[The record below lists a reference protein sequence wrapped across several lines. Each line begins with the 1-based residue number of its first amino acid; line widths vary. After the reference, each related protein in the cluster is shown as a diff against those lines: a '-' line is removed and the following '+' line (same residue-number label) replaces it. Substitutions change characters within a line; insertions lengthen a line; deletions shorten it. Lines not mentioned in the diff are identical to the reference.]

1 MTKKKM
7 DKAVYEQLA
16 DFRYQIR
23 RFIHFSEQAAR
34 RNGLTPQSHQLLL
47 AIMGFPGRD
56 YVTPTELAERLQ
68 LTHHACVGL
77 IDRSERQ
84 GLVTRKPNQEDGR
97 SIYIHLTTEGKRVLE
112 TLSEIHLEE
121 LNRIG
126 FLSFGQ
132 NGGDGSARG
141 KH

>member
-1 MTKKKM
+1 MTKKMM

-16 DFRYQIR
+16 DFRYR
-23 RFIHFSEQAAR
+23 LRKFIHFSEQAAR

-47 AIMGFPGRD
+47 AIMGYPGRD

-77 IDRSERQ
+77 IDRCERQ
-84 GLVTRKPNQEDGR
+84 GLVERKPNPEDGR
-97 SIYIHLTTEGKRVLE
+97 SIYIHLSPEGRRLLE
-112 TLSEIHLEE
+112 TLSEIHWEE

-126 FLSFGQ
+126 LW
-132 NGGDGSARG
+132 N
-141 KH
+141 K